1 MASKKK
7 SAIQARQGHPTGIID
22 DIARPIIGKAARAAL
37 NATNKGTKVG
47 GVRSKIRKAAGNIN
61 VENDTRRFQSYQRKA
76 ESLYKKDVDDMLAGK
91 KRSAG
96 SIYRST
102 KKREV
107 LNEKALAVSE
117 GPGGYWDGSPRKM
130 AQSTRKQFKN
140 AKKSA
145 AKKQREIEMREA
157 YKKRMAKK
165 K

>member
-1 MASKKK
+1 MAYKKK

-22 DIARPIIGKAARAAL
+22 DIARPIIGKASRAAL

-117 GPGGYWDGSPRKM
+117 GPGGYWDSPRKM